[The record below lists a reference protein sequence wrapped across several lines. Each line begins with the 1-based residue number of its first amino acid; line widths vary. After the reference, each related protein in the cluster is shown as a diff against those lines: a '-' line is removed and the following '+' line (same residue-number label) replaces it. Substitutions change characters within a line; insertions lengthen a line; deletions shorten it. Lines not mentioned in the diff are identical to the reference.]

1 VEPIFE
7 DEAVQEMEEQRR
19 SFYVFLNARTERIN
33 VLYRR
38 QDGSYALIEPRA
50 G

>member
-1 VEPIFE
+1 MNALFE
-7 DEAVQEMEEQRR
+7 DEAIEELKSQKRG
-19 SFYVFLNARTERIN
+19 FYVFLNARNERIN

-38 QDGSYALIEPRA
+38 EDGSYALIEPQA